1 MLTSST
7 SGTFISDGLGV
18 ILLCSSNALNNV
30 CQDPPPHRCFLPP
43 PFALCCSNRTGA
55 CCAQKMESSR
65 DSSGVGKITTKKPHV
80 LKRSFTF

>member
-30 CQDPPPHRCFLPP
+30 CQDPPPIDAFSPLLLH
-43 PFALCCSNRTGA
+43 
-55 CCAQKMESSR
+55 CAAVIAQA
-65 DSSGVGKITTKKPHV
+65 PAV
-80 LKRSFTF
+80 L

>member
-30 CQDPPPHRCFLPP
+30 CQDPPPSMLSPP
-43 PFALCCSNRTGA
+43 SFC
-55 CCAQKMESSR
+55 
-65 DSSGVGKITTKKPHV
+65 IV
-80 LKRSFTF
+80 LQ